1 MSLLF
6 EIGEHPRVKRL
17 FRFFWKRRPA
27 FPRYRITW
35 DLTKVLNFLKSW
47 HPPSSLSDKKLTLK
61 TLFLTAA
68 TSSDRAQSLQAMD
81 VEHSEMNHEGIFFP
95 IYSLLKNSQR
105 NKPVRVVKC
114 IKFDIPSLDVSNYII
129 HYMQRSFKHRVK
141 AVQDGLPK
149 PRQLFLSYSTGKP
162 LRRASIS
169 QYLLEVLSLAG
180 INTSTFKAHSTRGA
194 LPSIMSARGASP
206 HVILN
211 HGDWRNLGTFK
222 KFYDR
227 HSDSSIEGRL
237 IRQVT
242 RNSGT

>member
-1 MSLLF
+1 
-6 EIGEHPRVKRL
+6 
-17 FRFFWKRRPA
+17 
-27 FPRYRITW
+27 
-35 DLTKVLNFLKSW
+35 
-47 HPPSSLSDKKLTLK
+47 
-61 TLFLTAA
+61 
-68 TSSDRAQSLQAMD
+68 
-81 VEHSEMNHEGIFFP
+81 
-95 IYSLLKNSQR
+95 
-105 NKPVRVVKC
+105 
-114 IKFDIPSLDVSNYII
+114 
-129 HYMQRSFKHRVK
+129 MQRSFKHRVK

-149 PRQLFLSYSTGKP
+149 PRQLFLSYSIGKP

-237 IRQVT
+237 IRQAT
-242 RNSGT
+242 RNSGRVPTGKTGKSGKTGNFKIFCQVKSAHCTHRDILANFFFPERGDQSASFPPPPPPPSPKDKSPKKWVNFWAKKFDAELHKINSFSLSKKSF